1 MKSLSDIII
10 VLGLIIV
17 AVGLYYFGYEGIIEP
32 NEKGHHFGRGDMLQL
47 IAGAVGVYL
56 GLIGVLLGLLTYKV
70 IESFETAVNQE
81 DN

>member
-1 MKSLSDIII
+1 
-10 VLGLIIV
+10 
-17 AVGLYYFGYEGIIEP
+17 
-32 NEKGHHFGRGDMLQL
+32 L